1 MCLWSEFS
9 ADHAMV
15 CSFGGYPTVCHN
27 KLRDF
32 LGSLLTEVRQ
42 NDAVEPLLMPL
53 NGEVFRSRSTNT
65 SQEARAHVRA
75 TGFWTRCEEAFFD
88 VRVFRANATSY
99 RLTNLDE
106 LF

>member
-1 MCLWSEFS
+1 
-9 ADHAMV
+9 MV

-32 LGSLLTEVRQ
+32 LGSLLTEVCH
-42 NDAVEPLLMPL
+42 NVMVEPLLMLL
-53 NGEVFRSRSTNT
+53 NGEVFRSRTTNT
-65 SQEARAHVRA
+65 SQETCADVRA

-99 RLTNLDE
+99 RLTHLDE